1 MHPIVYNCCLRS
13 LAFLPQKVQ
22 AGEKPFK
29 VKVFNKH
36 FNDQEDTFQSITEY
50 IYADW
55 LTELRIRTIELTD
68 PLKDKIYRLPDW
80 LANQSSFNLIH
91 DSLYSSENKR
101 VQVLQ
106 HFGFSRHVA
115 LK

>member
-1 MHPIVYNCCLRS
+1 MHPIVYNCCLRL

-55 LTELRIRTIELTD
+55 LTELRTY
-68 PLKDKIYRLPDW
+68 YRIDW
-80 LANQSSFNLIH
+80 PT
-91 DSLYSSENKR
+91 
-101 VQVLQ
+101 
-106 HFGFSRHVA
+106 
-115 LK
+115 